1 MTGERFEPLSP
12 PEEEPSYYVSQK
24 KTFQAIVAID
34 KCMAYRAFD
43 EMNPSHVKEEAD
55 RFIFTV
61 EDAEESWFFGYIL
74 SYGQYA
80 KVLSPAD
87 IREAMIHTI
96 EEMAGNYGAGS
107 RDKFK
112 V

>member
-1 MTGERFEPLSP
+1 MTDERFYPLSP
-12 PEEEPSYYVSQK
+12 PKEETSYYVSQK

-43 EMNPSHVKEEAD
+43 EMNPSHVKEESD

-61 EDAEESWFFGYIL
+61 EDADESWFPGYVL

-80 KVLSPAD
+80 EVLSPAD
-87 IREAMIHTI
+87 IRDAMIHTI
-96 EEMAGNYGAGS
+96 EKMTGKYLVVN
-107 RDKFK
+107 RD
-112 V
+112 

>member
-1 MTGERFEPLSP
+1 MTDERFDPLSP
-12 PEEEPSYYVSQK
+12 PKEEPSYYVSQK

-43 EMNPSHVKEEAD
+43 EMNPSHVKEEDD
-55 RFIFTV
+55 RFIFTI
-61 EDAEESWFFGYIL
+61 EDADESWFPGYVL

-80 KVLSPAD
+80 EVLSPAD
-87 IREAMIHTI
+87 ARENMIYTI

-107 RDKFK
+107 RGKFK